1 MTWLYRLIE
10 WFLRRKGRCI
20 FPFADGKFEPCPE
33 CSPQQGKCIPFA
45 TLPQEGQKYRHKTTG
60 FIATCTGRTSGGAI
74 FSFLDLTEPSDMA
87 KVKDYQQDDFELIEP
102 EFRA

>member
-1 MTWLYRLIE
+1 MMFERI
-10 WFLRRKGRCI
+10 GRI
-20 FPFADGKFEPCPE
+20 FARIKELAGGVRPVG
-33 CSPQQGKCIPFA
+33 PFA

-87 KVKDYQQDDFELIEP
+87 KVKDYQRDDFELIEP
-102 EFRA
+102 EVRE